1 MLFNKDEVYTNMFL
15 MADDVYNLVE
25 IFNEAASLEARIIK
39 RVEAM
44 LVVWDVAVSLLV
56 LITLTL
62 TFYKILRRNFV
73 KSGSSDP
80 PQNQAMDR
88 GSKENFRD
96 PEEEVQD
103 IQDQTVPIPRNS
115 ESESKST
122 EDEVTVMSPEE
133 ENYSAN
139 MIGTAEWAAKYLA
152 TGGPRHSQLQ
162 PRCI

>member
-1 MLFNKDEVYTNMFL
+1 MFNKNAVDMSMFL

-44 LVVWDVAVSLLV
+44 LVAWDVAVSVLV

-62 TFYKILRRNFV
+62 NFYKILRRNFV

-80 PQNQAMDR
+80 PQEQAVDR
-88 GSKENFRD
+88 GRD

-103 IQDQTVPIPRNS
+103 IQYQTVRIPRNS

-122 EDEVTVMSPEE
+122 DDEVTVMSPVE
-133 ENYSAN
+133 ENYAAN
-139 MIGTAEWAAKYLA
+139 MIGTPEWAATYLA
-152 TGGPRHSQLQ
+152 TGGLRHSQLQ

>member
-1 MLFNKDEVYTNMFL
+1 MFLNTNAVDMNMFL

-39 RVEAM
+39 GVEAM
-44 LVVWDVAVSLLV
+44 LVVCDVAVSVLV

-62 TFYKILRRNFV
+62 NFYKILRRNFV

-80 PQNQAMDR
+80 PQKQAMDR
-88 GSKENFRD
+88 GSKENFWD

-103 IQDQTVPIPRNS
+103 IQDQTVRIPRNS

-122 EDEVTVMSPEE
+122 DDEVTVMSPEE

-139 MIGTAEWAAKYLA
+139 MIGTPEWAAKYLA
-152 TGGPRHSQLQ
+152 TGGPGHSQLQ